1 MLYLVNNIDQI
12 HFLLNESKNLIF
24 VYNNVTGYKLF
35 SQQMI
40 NKIKLFYFRIS
51 CKKM

>member
-24 VYNNVTGYKLF
+24 AYNN
-35 SQQMI
+35 
-40 NKIKLFYFRIS
+40 RI
-51 CKKM
+51 